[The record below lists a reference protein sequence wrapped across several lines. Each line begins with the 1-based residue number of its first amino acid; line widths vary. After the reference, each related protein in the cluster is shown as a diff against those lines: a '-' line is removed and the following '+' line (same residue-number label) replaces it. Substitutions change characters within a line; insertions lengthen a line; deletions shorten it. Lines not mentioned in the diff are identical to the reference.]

1 MSNNPEQLNELKYSA
16 KKLKKMGYV
25 KQPGDHGPDGEYD
38 YYAHP
43 HGHRM
48 VILKTNIKED
58 IEQINELSDD
68 KLRAYNRAATSQHA
82 DLSKK
87 RGRKSAVTVKT
98 MDKRKA
104 GVAKANKKLYDRRMA
119 EHDKLSVKTHAAFK
133 EAAHNALTDAGYEL
147 THPGKASN
155 LYTKHDPETNN
166 LFVAKHH
173 FGHPETQ
180 DSRHYNQGEI
190 HFTSSNGTSSN
201 VKNSGASGVKWD
213 LRDNPDLDLVSHH
226 EKGIK
231 EVMNRHHEWSK
242 RGVLNSTMNESYEI
256 DGEFDSLDETVDLE
270 EADATSRENLL
281 KYQSPARKKW
291 IQDQIAKQKAKLAEA
306 EQIDELSRNT
316 LSSYKKKAWQP
327 LTKPTDID
335 KAAKRL
341 DSIGKATKKLGEE
354 TLEEGRGR
362 PRKDGTKNEADD
374 REHIIMQLRKHI
386 SLRGAKPIKFADGT
400 SHKISEG
407 HARAALVLHQNLK
420 SSIEKGNFE
429 KKLDASHESF
439 QAAIKSPET
448 AGNETP
454 KHGITL
460 PALDR
465 LKRMKFASGE

>member
-1 MSNNPEQLNELKYSA
+1 MAYSFEKSYRHFNDHVANALQTHGFVEQSRNK
-16 KKLKKMGYV
+16 
-25 KQPGDHGPDGEYD
+25 
-38 YYAHP
+38 
-43 HGHRM
+43 
-48 VILKTNIKED
+48 
-58 IEQINELSDD
+58 
-68 KLRAYNRAATSQHA
+68 
-82 DLSKK
+82 
-87 RGRKSAVTVKT
+87 KSAVY
-98 MDKRKA
+98 M
-104 GVAKANKKLYDRRMA
+104 
-119 EHDKLSVKTHAAFK
+119 
-133 EAAHNALTDAGYEL
+133 
-147 THPGKASN
+147 
-155 LYTKHDPETNN
+155 KHDPKTNTIY
-166 LFVAKHH
+166 VAKHH
-173 FGHPETQ
+173 FGNVVPNYEGGGRPSELHISSTNGISKHISHNGIGMINPNTNENDSNYARDTIHKFVKDQLNKTKKGWEHLNEETM
-180 DSRHYNQGEI
+180 
-190 HFTSSNGTSSN
+190 SN
-201 VKNSGASGVKWD
+201 
-213 LRDNPDLDLVSHH
+213 NPDFDLLSHH
-226 EKGIK
+226 EERIK
-231 EVMNRHHEWSK
+231 NM
-242 RGVLNSTMNESYEI
+242 LNSHHSYSEKGGFNRAMNESCEI

-291 IQDQIAKQKAKLAEA
+291 VQDQLAKQKAKLAEA

-316 LSSYKKKAWQP
+316 LSSYKKKAWQS
-327 LTKPTDID
+327 LTKPTGVD

-341 DSIGKATKKLGEE
+341 DSIEKAIKKLGEE

-362 PRKDGTKNEADD
+362 PRKDGTKNEGDD

-448 AGNETP
+448 AGHETP